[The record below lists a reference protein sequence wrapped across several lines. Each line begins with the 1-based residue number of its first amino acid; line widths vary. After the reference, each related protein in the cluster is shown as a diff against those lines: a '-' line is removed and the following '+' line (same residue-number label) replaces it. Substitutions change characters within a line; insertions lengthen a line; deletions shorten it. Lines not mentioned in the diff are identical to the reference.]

1 TFWVAFQTEALAP
14 LNFLRRKLHVGGSG
28 KIWRETMSSA
38 SKISHRSE
46 PMPEIMVK
54 IIGSK
59 HFRYLVE
66 KPKINQNE
74 KLKTEPQTTLQK
86 SRADYARQVSRDLPG
101 PSDPS
106 DQQITSHPADKED
119 RKYPSS
125 SQKPENNQ
133 KFLTRVPSNRFLDGR
148 TSHEANIYCS
158 SVPTGDQSQ
167 SYIHY
172 LPRRKSRD
180 CSLGHRT
187 KDRTGQPEENVQR
200 PSIMTRED
208 AFLLTLVRKELK
220 PYSLS
225 SSLWDKLLK
234 ELKTLDPI
242 SSGFLLQSQLSRL
255 FLRLE
260 VPLQLPT
267 IKLLCRRFSRR
278 DSPEMVNYGELLL
291 FLKGASSDH
300 LQKNGS
306 AVFSNPRKIPNKSH
320 HRQSTQPQ
328 SSGLLSEVNKSLL
341 EIFKMALR
349 TCQGRFNIDNLN
361 LSLRKEDQSFSGC
374 LPLPKVR
381 AICGKHGLYLTLTLL
396 EALVNHQDLGY
407 QGEIKWQNFVKWLDR
422 ASSDL
427 LCNLP
432 VGRNKKETP
441 ENLVEVPERPQ
452 SKTEHVKTPEE
463 NLWPENPTTMIS
475 APEEPVSSFKNRP
488 VSQPDLSSA
497 MMKENEQPEL
507 WIDRFRKLENA
518 LYLCDLSNT
527 GVLEKERARR
537 LIHNYNL
544 IYNLSLSPQRIDRA
558 LRRFRSGENVILE
571 PALRYLK
578 EL

>member
-1 TFWVAFQTEALAP
+1 
-14 LNFLRRKLHVGGSG
+14 
-28 KIWRETMSSA
+28 MSSA
-38 SKISHRSE
+38 SKIRHRSE

-59 HFRYLVE
+59 YFRYLVE

-74 KLKTEPQTTLQK
+74 KSKTEPQTTLQK
-86 SRADYARQVSRDLPG
+86 SQADYSRQVSRDLPG

-106 DQQITSHPADKED
+106 DQKITSNPAEKED
-119 RKYPSS
+119 SKHPGS

-133 KFLTRVPSNRFLDGR
+133 KFSSRNKFLDGR
-148 TSHEANIYCS
+148 TSHEANVYCS
-158 SVPTGDQSQ
+158 SVPTGDQSL
-167 SYIHY
+167 SYMHY
-172 LPRRKSRD
+172 LPTRKSRD
-180 CSLGHRT
+180 CSLEHIT
-187 KDRTGQPEENVQR
+187 KERIGQPEEIVQR

-220 PYSLS
+220 SYPLS

-267 IKLLCRRFSRR
+267 VKLLCQRFSRR
-278 DSPEMVNYGELLL
+278 DSPEMVNYGELLQ

-300 LQKNGS
+300 LQKNGT
-306 AVFSNPRKIPNKSH
+306 ALYRNPRKTPNQSQ
-320 HRQSTQPQ
+320 HRQSTPPQ
-328 SSGLLSEVNKSLL
+328 GSGLLAEVNKSLL
-341 EIFKMALR
+341 EILKMALR
-349 TCQGRFNIDNLN
+349 MCQGRVNIDNLN
-361 LSLRKEDQSFSGC
+361 LSLRKEDRSFSGC
-374 LPLPKVR
+374 LPLSKVR

-396 EALVNHQDLGY
+396 ETLLNHQDLGY
-407 QGEIKWQNFVKWLDR
+407 QGEIKWQNFVKWLER

-427 LCNLP
+427 LCDSP
-432 VGRNKKETP
+432 VGKNGKKTP
-441 ENLVEVPERPQ
+441 GTLVEVPERPQ

-463 NLWPENPTTMIS
+463 NLWPENPTAMIS
-475 APEEPVSSFKNRP
+475 APQEPVNSFKKRP
-488 VSQPDLSSA
+488 VSQPDLSPA
-497 MMKENEQPEL
+497 MMKEAEQPEL

-527 GVLEKERARR
+527 GVLEKERVRR

-544 IYNLSLSPQRIDRA
+544 IYNLSLSPRKIDLA
-558 LRRFRSGENVILE
+558 LRRFCSGENVILE

>member
-1 TFWVAFQTEALAP
+1 
-14 LNFLRRKLHVGGSG
+14 
-28 KIWRETMSSA
+28 MSSA
-38 SKISHRSE
+38 SKSPHRSE

-59 HFRYLVE
+59 YVRYLVE

-74 KLKTEPQTTLQK
+74 KSKTEPQTTLQK

-106 DQQITSHPADKED
+106 VQKIASNPAEKED
-119 RKYPSS
+119 SKHSSS

-133 KFLTRVPSNRFLDGR
+133 KFLTGVPSNKFLDGR
-148 TSHEANIYCS
+148 TSHETNVYCT
-158 SVPTGDQSQ
+158 SVPTGDQSL
-167 SYIHY
+167 SYIHC
-172 LPRRKSRD
+172 LPRRNSRD
-180 CSLGHRT
+180 WSVEHIT
-187 KDRTGQPEENVQR
+187 KDRIGQPEEIVQR
-200 PSIMTRED
+200 PSIRTRED
-208 AFLLTLVRKELK
+208 AFLLTSVRKELK
-220 PYSLS
+220 SYPLS

-255 FLRLE
+255 FVRLE

-267 IKLLCRRFSRR
+267 VKLLCQRFSRR
-278 DSPEMVNYGELLL
+278 DSPEMVNYGELLW
-291 FLKGASSDH
+291 FLKGASSDY
-300 LQKNGS
+300 LQKNGT
-306 AVFSNPRKIPNKSH
+306 AVYPDPRKTPNQSH
-320 HRQSTQPQ
+320 HRQSTPPQ
-328 SSGLLSEVNKSLL
+328 GSGLLSEVNKSLL
-341 EIFKMALR
+341 EILKMALR

-361 LSLRKEDQSFSGC
+361 LSFRKEDQSFSGC

-381 AICGKHGLYLTLTLL
+381 AICGKHGLCLTLTLL
-396 EALVNHQDLGY
+396 ETLLNHHDLGY
-407 QGEIKWQNFVKWLDR
+407 QGEIKWQNFVKWLKR

-427 LCNLP
+427 LCDSP
-432 VGRNKKETP
+432 VGKNEKKTP
-441 ENLVEVPERPQ
+441 GDLVEVPERPQ
-452 SKTEHVKTPEE
+452 SKTEHVKTPKE
-463 NLWPENPTTMIS
+463 NLWPENPTSMIS
-475 APEEPVSSFKNRP
+475 AQQEPVKSFKNRP
-488 VSQPDLSSA
+488 VSQPDLSPA
-497 MMKENEQPEL
+497 MMKEAEQPEL

-527 GVLEKERARR
+527 GVLEKERVRR

-544 IYNLSLSPQRIDRA
+544 IYNLSLSPLRIDQA

>member
-1 TFWVAFQTEALAP
+1 
-14 LNFLRRKLHVGGSG
+14 
-28 KIWRETMSSA
+28 MSSA
-38 SKISHRSE
+38 SKIRHRSE

-59 HFRYLVE
+59 YFRYLVE

-74 KLKTEPQTTLQK
+74 KSKTEPQTTLQK
-86 SRADYARQVSRDLPG
+86 SQPDYARQVNRDLPG
-101 PSDPS
+101 PSNPS
-106 DQQITSHPADKED
+106 DQKITSNPAEKED
-119 RKYPSS
+119 SKHPGS

-148 TSHEANIYCS
+148 TSHEANVYCS
-158 SVPTGDQSQ
+158 SVPTGDQSL
-167 SYIHY
+167 SYMHY

-180 CSLGHRT
+180 CSLEHIT
-187 KDRTGQPEENVQR
+187 KERTGQPEETVLR

-220 PYSLS
+220 SYPLS

-267 IKLLCRRFSRR
+267 VKLLCQRFSRR
-278 DSPEMVNYGELLL
+278 DSPEMVNYGELLR
-291 FLKGASSDH
+291 FLKGASTDH
-300 LQKNGS
+300 LHKNGT
-306 AVFSNPRKIPNKSH
+306 AVYPNPRKTPNQSH
-320 HRQSTQPQ
+320 HRQSTPPQ
-328 SSGLLSEVNKSLL
+328 GSGLLAEVNKSLL
-341 EIFKMALR
+341 EILKMALR
-349 TCQGRFNIDNLN
+349 TCQGRVNIDNLN
-361 LSLRKEDQSFSGC
+361 LSLRKEDRSFSGC

-396 EALVNHQDLGY
+396 QTLLNHQDLGY
-407 QGEIKWQNFVKWLDR
+407 QGEIKWQNFVKWLKR

-427 LCNLP
+427 LCDLP
-432 VGRNKKETP
+432 VGKNEKKTP
-441 ENLVEVPERPQ
+441 GALVEVSERPQ

-475 APEEPVSSFKNRP
+475 APKEPVNSFKKRP
-488 VSQPDLSSA
+488 VSQPDSSPA
-497 MMKENEQPEL
+497 MMKEAEQPEL

-544 IYNLSLSPQRIDRA
+544 IYNLSLSPQRIDLA
-558 LRRFRSGENVILE
+558 LRRFCSGENLILE